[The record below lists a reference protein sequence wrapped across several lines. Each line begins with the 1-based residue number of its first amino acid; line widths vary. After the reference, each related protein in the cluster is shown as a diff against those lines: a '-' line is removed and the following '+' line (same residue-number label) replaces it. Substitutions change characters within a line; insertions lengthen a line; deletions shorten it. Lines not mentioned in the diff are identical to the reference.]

1 MSSFIKNYASSLLLF
16 AGLVAGALVGAFA
29 PSAAHFLRPVGEI
42 FLNLIFVMVV
52 PLVFFSTASAICRL
66 RGSGSLGGLFWTTFG
81 VFLVMSLVAAG
92 LGMLGTSLFSIA
104 PGEGFSLQGVS
115 GAGSAG
121 SSGAGFDA
129 SSAAGAS
136 GAGALVGSS
145 GALGTGAAI
154 VGALTASDFSLL
166 LSKEHMLALLIFAA
180 LFGFAA
186 AAAGEKGLPVR
197 QLLESGN
204 EVMVRM
210 VGLVMK
216 AAPLGLG
223 CYIAGLIP
231 TLGTLVLG
239 GYLRVLLLYC
249 ALTLVLFFIINSLYV
264 LGSGASLG
272 KFWRHIWE
280 PAATAAATASSAAAI
295 PSAIAAT
302 KRMGVRDSVAE
313 VVIPLGTNLH
323 RDGSVLG
330 AIFKIAFLMLLTGR
344 IASGPEALPT
354 ILGVALL
361 ESVVLSAVPS
371 GGLTGEIFICSVMG
385 FDPSLVTVIVVIGV
399 LIDIPATLLNA
410 GGNVT
415 AAVVIDRLTA
425 RKRAQC

>member
-66 RGSGSLGGLFWTTFG
+66 RGSGSLGGLFGTTFG

-121 SSGAGFDA
+121 SSGGSEAG
-129 SSAAGAS
+129 S
-136 GAGALVGSS
+136 LVGSS
-145 GALGTGAAI
+145 GAPGTGTAI

-415 AAVVIDRLTA
+415 AAVVIDRLTS

>member
-42 FLNLIFVMVV
+42 FLNLIFVIVV

-66 RGSGSLGGLFWTTFG
+66 RGSGSLGGLFGTTFG

-121 SSGAGFDA
+121 SSGGSEAG
-129 SSAAGAS
+129 S
-136 GAGALVGSS
+136 LVGSS
-145 GALGTGAAI
+145 GAPGTGTAI

-186 AAAGEKGLPVR
+186 AAAGEKGFPVR

-415 AAVVIDRLTA
+415 AAVVIDRLTS

>member
-66 RGSGSLGGLFWTTFG
+66 RGSGSLGGLFGTTFG

-121 SSGAGFDA
+121 SSGGSEAG
-129 SSAAGAS
+129 S
-136 GAGALVGSS
+136 LVGSS
-145 GALGTGAAI
+145 GAPGTGTAI

-344 IASGPEALPT
+344 IASGPEALLT

-415 AAVVIDRLTA
+415 AAVVIDRLTS

>member
-29 PSAAHFLRPVGEI
+29 PSAARFLRPIGEI

-104 PGEGFSLQGVS
+104 PGEGFNLP
-115 GAGSAG
+115 
-121 SSGAGFDA
+121 
-129 SSAAGAS
+129 GAS
-136 GAGALVGSS
+136 GAGLAGSDASGTGSLVGSS

-344 IASGPEALPT
+344 IASGPEALLT

-415 AAVVIDRLTA
+415 AAVVIDRLTG
-425 RKRAQC
+425 RFTKK

>member
-115 GAGSAG
+115 GAGLAG
-121 SSGAGFDA
+121 SSGGSEAG
-129 SSAAGAS
+129 S
-136 GAGALVGSS
+136 LVGSS
-145 GALGTGAAI
+145 GAPGTGAAI

-249 ALTLVLFFIINSLYV
+249 ALTQVLFFIINSLYV

-344 IASGPEALPT
+344 IASGPEALLT

-415 AAVVIDRLTA
+415 AAVVIDRLTS

>member
-1 MSSFIKNYASSLLLF
+1 MSSFIKNYASSLLLL

-66 RGSGSLGGLFWTTFG
+66 RGSGSLGGLFGTTFG

-121 SSGAGFDA
+121 SSGGSEAG
-129 SSAAGAS
+129 SP
-136 GAGALVGSS
+136 VGSS

-344 IASGPEALPT
+344 IASGPEALLT

-415 AAVVIDRLTA
+415 AAVVIDRLTS

>member
-115 GAGSAG
+115 GAGSSGGSEAG
-121 SSGAGFDA
+121 SP
-129 SSAAGAS
+129 
-136 GAGALVGSS
+136 VGSS
-145 GALGTGAAI
+145 GAPGTGAAI

-415 AAVVIDRLTA
+415 AAVVIDRLTV

>member
-66 RGSGSLGGLFWTTFG
+66 RGSGSLGGLFGTTFG

-115 GAGSAG
+115 GAGLAG
-121 SSGAGFDA
+121 SSGGSEAG
-129 SSAAGAS
+129 S
-136 GAGALVGSS
+136 LVGSS
-145 GALGTGAAI
+145 GAPGTGTAI

-264 LGSGASLG
+264 LGSGVSLG

-415 AAVVIDRLTA
+415 AAVVIDRLTS

>member
-66 RGSGSLGGLFWTTFG
+66 RGSGSLGGLFGTTFG

-121 SSGAGFDA
+121 SSGGSEAG
-129 SSAAGAS
+129 S
-136 GAGALVGSS
+136 LVGSS
-145 GALGTGAAI
+145 GAPGTETAI

-415 AAVVIDRLTA
+415 AAVVIDRLTS

>member
-42 FLNLIFVMVV
+42 FLNLIFVIVV

-66 RGSGSLGGLFWTTFG
+66 RGSGSLGGLFGTTFG

-121 SSGAGFDA
+121 SSGGSEAG
-129 SSAAGAS
+129 S
-136 GAGALVGSS
+136 LVGSS
-145 GALGTGAAI
+145 GAPGTGTAI

-186 AAAGEKGLPVR
+186 AAAGEKGFPVR

-280 PAATAAATASSAAAI
+280 PAATAAATA
-295 PSAIAAT
+295 
-302 KRMGVRDSVAE
+302 
-313 VVIPLGTNLH
+313 
-323 RDGSVLG
+323 
-330 AIFKIAFLMLLTGR
+330 
-344 IASGPEALPT
+344 LPT
-354 ILGVALL
+354 LGSNAFGMMY
-361 ESVVLSAVPS
+361 S
-371 GGLTGEIFICSVMG
+371 GFSSSSETM
-385 FDPSLVTVIVVIGV
+385 
-399 LIDIPATLLNA
+399 PAMA
-410 GGNVT
+410 
-415 AAVVIDRLTA
+415 
-425 RKRAQC
+425 

>member
-66 RGSGSLGGLFWTTFG
+66 RGSGSLGGLFGTTFG

-121 SSGAGFDA
+121 SSGG
-129 SSAAGAS
+129 S

-249 ALTLVLFFIINSLYV
+249 ALTLILFFIINSLYV
-264 LGSGASLG
+264 LGSGASIG
-272 KFWRHIWE
+272 QYWRHIWE

-344 IASGPEALPT
+344 ITSGPEALPT

-385 FDPSLVTVIVVIGV
+385 FDPSLVTVIVVIGL

-415 AAVVIDRLTA
+415 AAVVIDRLTV

>member
-121 SSGAGFDA
+121 SSGGSEAG
-129 SSAAGAS
+129 SP
-136 GAGALVGSS
+136 VGSS

-344 IASGPEALPT
+344 IASGPEALLT

-415 AAVVIDRLTA
+415 AAVVINRLSGRST
-425 RKRAQC
+425 KK

>member
-104 PGEGFSLQGVS
+104 PGEEFSLQGFS
-115 GAGSAG
+115 GAGLAG
-121 SSGAGFDA
+121 SSGGSEAG
-129 SSAAGAS
+129 S
-136 GAGALVGSS
+136 LVGSS

-239 GYLRVLLLYC
+239 GYLRVLLVYC

-344 IASGPEALPT
+344 IASGPEALLT

-415 AAVVIDRLTA
+415 AAVVIDRLTS

>member
-121 SSGAGFDA
+121 SSGGSEAG
-129 SSAAGAS
+129 S
-136 GAGALVGSS
+136 LVGSS